1 MKISTS
7 YRLIVVQSVVLGIFM
22 VVFAMR
28 SVFPYKTDARVISP
42 EIIQSVSPSVVMM
55 IQGDNFVGAG
65 SIIDVEKGL
74 ILTSKHLLASQNFI
88 RTQAGYDYPIIRMS
102 ETSIYGDVA
111 LVQIVPDSVFRQ
123 NRAVKIISS
132 QNSLQSG
139 DDVISFGTF
148 ALSKSIILMR
158 GIISDPIQYIWSND
172 AQILPGKY
180 IQTDMGIQSG
190 FSWGPLVDMRGRVVW
205 VNTAVFWSSR
215 ISLST
220 PITESIISELE
231 ASLQ

>member
-1 MKISTS
+1 MYIVAKSTISDNRAGMDRVCFSHRCILVIFFNYPLVNLSYIKFFCIYHSFRFFLKKNILFSMKISTS
-7 YRLIVVQSVVLGIFM
+7 YRLIVVQSVVLVIFM

-88 RTQAGYDYPIIRMS
+88 RTQVGYDYPIIRMS

-158 GIISDPIQYIWSND
+158 GIISDPIQHI
-172 AQILPGKY
+172 
-180 IQTDMGIQSG
+180 
-190 FSWGPLVDMRGRVVW
+190 
-205 VNTAVFWSSR
+205 
-215 ISLST
+215 
-220 PITESIISELE
+220 
-231 ASLQ
+231 